1 MKVVIDTNGLDR
13 EGRPVEVEVGF
24 KLIDDAESNTARRCL
39 WFETSMETVTLD
51 MEVPTVRRLIRA
63 LEFLVDAAE

>member
-13 EGRPVEVEVGF
+13 EGNPVEVEVGF
-24 KLIDDAESNTARRCL
+24 KLIDNAESNTVSRCL
-39 WFETSMETVTLD
+39 WFETSMETVTLE
-51 MEVPTVRRLIRA
+51 MEVPAVRRLIQA

>member
-24 KLIDDAESNTARRCL
+24 KLIDNAESNTVSRCL
-39 WFETSMETVTLD
+39 WFETSMETVTLE
-51 MEVPTVRRLIRA
+51 MEVPAVRRLIQA